1 MNDDGPQQA
10 APTPVE
16 GERSEAYFRN
26 LAMLSSDW
34 FWEQDAEHRYTRF
47 DHLRPD
53 QARVAQTHLG
63 LPPWETAC
71 LNMSEADWSAHRTL
85 LERRQAFRNLELER
99 KHPQGGTYWISLSGT
114 PMFSASGE
122 FQGYCG
128 VGRDITAR
136 KKTQQTIESQ
146 LGFIR
151 YLTNQLPG
159 MVWQL
164 HLSAQGWFSCP
175 FASEGVHELFALAP
189 DDIRDDA
196 APMFRRIVPEDF
208 RRLRAAMRG
217 SAQSLSNW
225 SGEYRVLLPDGRTV
239 WHASEAIAQR
249 QADGSVVWYG
259 FTSDIS
265 DRIAA
270 KETLQSAHQAVK
282 ERSELIEAIL
292 SSASQG
298 VICLDAS
305 ETVIYYNQR
314 YLDLLELPES
324 LLEQRPSLSE
334 LVAFQ
339 HRQGHLGDHPLDE
352 AMRRARN
359 SYPDNDEQ
367 FQYVRRTRNG
377 RVLDIKTR
385 RMTTG
390 GWVRTF
396 TDVTEYLD
404 VQGALRLSEARLR
417 TLFEAVPARLW
428 FKDNNGRLVV
438 ANQELARA
446 YGLPLEQILG
456 RTVGELFP
464 QASRLDEFAPDHE
477 ATDRLAM
484 NSMEPVH
491 VERELPLFPD
501 GPKGTFEIVKRAV
514 RDDTGHTLGVLGIAH
529 DITERKNSQL
539 RIEQLAFYDSLTGLC
554 NRRLF
559 LDRLHAAQAASVR
572 HGHWGAVCFIDLDN
586 FKDLNDTL
594 GHDKGDALLVQV
606 GQRLRDVVREADT
619 VARLGGDEFV
629 VLLEDLGHTEE
640 AAALGANQASQK
652 VLSAL
657 NRPYDLEGRIHHCTP
672 SIGVTLFRDH
682 DRRVEDVLQRA
693 DLAMYQSKS
702 AGRNTV
708 RFFDPHMQEVVLARA
723 ALERDLRQ
731 ALDENGFVLHYQPVV
746 HASGRTLGHEALL
759 RWNHLERGWVSP
771 ADFIPVAEQT
781 GLILPLGDWVLRTAC
796 AQLARWA
803 GQPEQRDWV
812 LAVNLSARQLR
823 QADFVPS
830 LLQMLE
836 DTGARADRLKLELT
850 ESLLLHDTE
859 DTIVKMEQLSRQGI
873 RFALDDFGTGY
884 SSLSYLKRLPLT
896 QLKIDKTFVRDLL
909 TDHND
914 AAIARTI
921 LQLARSLDLDVV
933 AEGVE
938 TEGQRDCLLNMG
950 CKAFQGYLFGRPGP
964 L

>member
-1 MNDDGPQQA
+1 M
-10 APTPVE
+10 
-16 GERSEAYFRN
+16 
-26 LAMLSSDW
+26 
-34 FWEQDAEHRYTRF
+34 
-47 DHLRPD
+47 
-53 QARVAQTHLG
+53 
-63 LPPWETAC
+63 
-71 LNMSEADWSAHRTL
+71 
-85 LERRQAFRNLELER
+85 
-99 KHPQGGTYWISLSGT
+99 
-114 PMFSASGE
+114 
-122 FQGYCG
+122 
-128 VGRDITAR
+128 
-136 KKTQQTIESQ
+136 
-146 LGFIR
+146 
-151 YLTNQLPG
+151 
-159 MVWQL
+159 
-164 HLSAQGWFSCP
+164 
-175 FASEGVHELFALAP
+175 
-189 DDIRDDA
+189 
-196 APMFRRIVPEDF
+196 
-208 RRLRAAMRG
+208 
-217 SAQSLSNW
+217 
-225 SGEYRVLLPDGRTV
+225 
-239 WHASEAIAQR
+239 
-249 QADGSVVWYG
+249 
-259 FTSDIS
+259 
-265 DRIAA
+265 
-270 KETLQSAHQAVK
+270 
-282 ERSELIEAIL
+282 
-292 SSASQG
+292 
-298 VICLDAS
+298 ICLDAS

-314 YLDLLELPES
+314 YLDLLDLPES
-324 LLEQRPSLSE
+324 LLEQRPTLAE

-339 HRQGHLGDHPLDE
+339 HRQGHLGDKPMDE
-352 AMRRARN
+352 AIERARA
-359 SYPDNDEQ
+359 SYPDHEDQ

-390 GWVRTF
+390 GWVRTL

-428 FKDNNGRLVV
+428 FKDNSGRLVV

-446 YGLPLEQILG
+446 YGLPLEQIQG
-456 RTVGELFP
+456 KTVAELFP
-464 QASRLDEFAPDHE
+464 QASRLDEFAPDHG

-484 NSMEPVH
+484 TSTEPVR
-491 VERELPLFPD
+491 VEHELPMYPG
-501 GPKGTFEIVKRAV
+501 GPKGSFEIIKRAV
-514 RDDTGHTLGVLGIAH
+514 RDDTGQPLGVLGMAH
-529 DITERKNSQL
+529 DITERKNAQL

-559 LDRLHAAQAASVR
+559 LERLHAAQAASLR

-594 GHDKGDALLVQV
+594 GHDKGDALLIQV
-606 GQRLRDVVREADT
+606 GQRLREVVREEDT

-629 VLLEDLGHTEE
+629 VLLEDLGRTEE
-640 AAALGANQASQK
+640 AAALKANQASQK
-652 VLSAL
+652 VLAAL
-657 NRPYDLEGRIHHCTP
+657 NRPYDLQGGHQHHCTP
-672 SIGVTLFRDH
+672 SMGVTLLHGRDE
-682 DRRVEDVLQRA
+682 RMEDVLKRA

-731 ALDENGFVLHYQPVV
+731 ALDEHAFVLHYQPVV

-781 GLILPLGDWVLRTAC
+781 GLILPLGDWVLHTAC
-796 AQLARWA
+796 TQLARWS
-803 GQPEQRDWV
+803 GQPEQDNWV

-830 LLQMLE
+830 LLQTLE
-836 DTGARADRLKLELT
+836 ITGARADRLKLELT

-859 DTIVKMEQLSRQGI
+859 DTIVKMEQLSRLGI
-873 RFALDDFGTGY
+873 QFALDDFGTGY

-896 QLKIDKTFVRDLL
+896 QLKIDKSFVSDLL